1 MKTAMLGVG
10 LIGLSLFA
18 FGCAAEVGAGE
29 EPSELTI
36 DGARISRSGKQLL
49 VQGTSHGQPISQL
62 TDSVVVENDSGG
74 FSPWVQESALAGI
87 TCYSCTSQDGGRTL
101 KCVRVPCPDDFR
113 VGAER

>member
-29 EPSELTI
+29 EQSKLTI
-36 DGARISRSGKQLL
+36 DNARISRSGQQLL
-49 VQGTSHGQPISQL
+49 VQGTSHGQSISQL
-62 TDSVVVENDSGG
+62 TDSVVVENDSGE
-74 FSPWVQESALAGI
+74 FSPWQEAAFAGI
-87 TCYSCTSQDGGRTL
+87 RCYSCTSEDGGGTL
-101 KCVRVPCPDDFR
+101 KCVRVPCPDDFL